1 MANLPPA
8 PAGRQRVTHR
18 YGARVTGAWDWAE
31 SLRQRHFGEPLLERY
46 RLEPVT
52 EDEYWNVLVPDW
64 RPHWPP
70 EVYFDFARL
79 RDREQR
85 EQVERLARARGAAD
99 LVERW
104 RVLDRVGR
112 QVALFS
118 GRQTGPSEFLMTHAQ
133 VVPEARGRGIYSAI
147 VRLMLAYTRELGFET
162 VTSEHSPTN
171 NAVLVPKLRAG
182 FFITGLVLQAAWG
195 PSVRL
200 TYFHDP
206 RQRAAFAFRAGD
218 ASLTPELIDA
228 GFAGM
233 DTLRRQFGR

>member
-1 MANLPPA
+1 MVP
-8 PAGRQRVTHR
+8 RM
-18 YGARVTGAWDWAE
+18 TGAWDWAE
-31 SLRQRHFGEPLLERY
+31 ALRQRHFAGLLLERY

-52 EDEYWNVLVPDW
+52 ESEYWSVLVPDW
-64 RPHWPP
+64 RPHWPA
-70 EVYFDFARL
+70 EVYFDFSRL

-85 EQVERLARARGAAD
+85 ERIDRLACARCAAD
-99 LVERW
+99 LVEQW
-104 RVLDRVGR
+104 RVLDGDR
-112 QVALFS
+112 QVAMFS
-118 GRQTGPSEFLMTHAQ
+118 GRQTSPSEFLMTHAQ
-133 VVPEARGRGIYSAI
+133 VAPEAQGRGIYSAI
-147 VRLMLAYTRELGFET
+147 LRLMLSYTEDLGFET

-182 FFITGLVLQAAWG
+182 FLITGLVLQAAWG
-195 PSVRL
+195 PSVTL

-228 GFAGM
+228 GFVGM